1 MLWKRYP
8 QEHENENCSDI
19 DLCHMGNHCLRY
31 VGTYDHRATDLPCWN
46 RRDRFRCLTGF
57 MDRKRGKRMKT
68 KRKVKKVSFTLFVL
82 IQILTAIVTAVYLKF
97 RQPEHMILFVFIT
110 LFSYTIL
117 NEELEA

>member
-1 MLWKRYP
+1 MSLRKYH
-8 QEHENENCSDI
+8 QEHENKNSSNYDLSD
-19 DLCHMGNHCLRY
+19 MGNHCLCH
-31 VGTYDHRATDLPCWN
+31 VGLNGYRATNFLSWD
-46 RRDRFRCLTGF
+46 RRDRFRCHTGV
-57 MDRKRGKRMKT
+57 MDWKRGKRMKT